1 METILLNQE
10 KRASVDNAAEAF
22 LLNTSDLEGTT
33 QPEMQMELIQDIV
46 YVQNQNADLLE
57 NEGTLPLDPSR
68 NDY

>member
-1 METILLNQE
+1 M
-10 KRASVDNAAEAF
+10 
-22 LLNTSDLEGTT
+22 NTSDLEGTT